1 MIEAII
7 GLIGVVLG
15 FGLSAEYQELKEGR
29 ERKKHKGALIEEL
42 RANLHMIPQKRQTIS
57 NMMNELQ
64 QGRMLLG
71 LLYIFQER
79 FSKTVSPLL
88 RLTSQLGNEIRFIS
102 STNTLWQPPSFAPPS
117 LNIGLAGHLG
127 AIGFAKEGARGLASM
142 LGCCRKHDFLDPL
155 ILNRIER
162 LRTIRNPFMHL
173 KAFDHPHTIGQR
185 TLRDRRHPFSA
196 MEEDAKESL
205 TRMYAVATTR
215 FGAPK
220 RRGGH
225 ND

>member
-79 FSKTVSPLL
+79 FSKTVSP
-88 RLTSQLGNEIRFIS
+88 SPAAIRMDFVQIFTRWQKGFIPCVPS
-102 STNTLWQPPSFAPPS
+102 SNYF
-117 LNIGLAGHLG
+117 
-127 AIGFAKEGARGLASM
+127 
-142 LGCCRKHDFLDPL
+142 
-155 ILNRIER
+155 
-162 LRTIRNPFMHL
+162 
-173 KAFDHPHTIGQR
+173 
-185 TLRDRRHPFSA
+185 
-196 MEEDAKESL
+196 
-205 TRMYAVATTR
+205 
-215 FGAPK
+215 
-220 RRGGH
+220 
-225 ND
+225 